1 MSSKEARWQEFLAD
15 FMFEWLHWP
24 GRHNIVVDVLSKK
37 EVIAYVTILSKV
49 IFNFNEMI
57 KQDTELDAAY
67 GRLR

>member
-1 MSSKEARWQEFLAD
+1 MSSKQARWQEFLTD

-37 EVIAYVTILSKV
+37 EVIAYVTILSE
-49 IFNFNEMI
+49 INFNFNEMI
-57 KQDTELDAAY
+57 KQATELDATY